1 MSALWRHGQE
11 PDLRAFLAGAGR
23 LNAAELT
30 DVLCTDQR
38 QRWLHGQRPE
48 VEAYIAL
55 HGSFH
60 PGAEPA
66 IDLIFGEFLARR
78 ELGESPTLDE
88 YCRRFPEL
96 AGQLRLHVGLYDAL
110 GEVGPARDDPAS
122 GPGEDPS
129 TASRVGPDACRR
141 RRAARGGRSC
151 VAPRPGHLNPI
162 TSRSNACCTK
172 WPRSGR
178 RPHFSR

>member
-1 MSALWRHGQE
+1 MSDTPGHSSGLPRSPGPAEGPVARLSALWRHGQG
-11 PDLRAFLAGAGR
+11 PDLPAFLAGAGR
-23 LNAAELT
+23 LSAAELT

-38 QRWLHGQRPE
+38 QRWLHGQCPE
-48 VEAYIAL
+48 VEAYITL

-66 IDLIFGEFLARR
+66 IDLVFGEFMARR

-88 YCRRFPEL
+88 YCRRFPKL

-110 GEVGPARDDPAS
+110 GESGPARDDTAS

-129 TASRVGPDACRR
+129 TASR
-141 RRAARGGRSC
+141 AAQTPAGAGG
-151 VAPRPGHLNPI
+151 
-162 TSRSNACCTK
+162 
-172 WPRSGR
+172 
-178 RPHFSR
+178 

>member
-1 MSALWRHGQE
+1 MSDTPDHPSGLSRSPGSSEDPVARLSALWRHGQE
-11 PDLRAFLAGAGR
+11 PDLKEFLAGAGL

-66 IDLIFGEFLARR
+66 IDLVFGEFLGA
-78 ELGESPTLDE
+78 
-88 YCRRFPEL
+88 
-96 AGQLRLHVGLYDAL
+96 DASW
-110 GEVGPARDDPAS
+110 AS
-122 GPGEDPS
+122 
-129 TASRVGPDACRR
+129 
-141 RRAARGGRSC
+141 
-151 VAPRPGHLNPI
+151 PRPWTSIAGV
-162 TSRSNACCTK
+162 SRSSRGSCGCTSVSTTP
-172 WPRSGR
+172 WGRSGR
-178 RPHFSR
+178 QGTIPPPGLERMRMSSPCSDG